1 MAARRKS
8 PAKTPATSAANEDP
22 RDPVTAYAL
31 AVTAGEVIAGPLVR
45 AACRR
50 HLDDLEHGSARG
62 LVWRPE
68 KAQRA
73 IDFFADVLRLV
84 DVELDI
90 STGEEIALTDEA
102 PAFTLQGWQ
111 AFVVGSLFGWYMES
125 GFRRFRVAYIE
136 VGKGN
141 GKSPLAAGIG
151 LYMLTA
157 DGAKVAEV
165 YAAATT
171 KDQAKIVY
179 RDAVNMVDASE
190 DLAEILVK
198 HGDKEVYNLVATT
211 TNGFFKPIS
220 AEKRGL
226 DGKRVHCALLDEV
239 HEHPNA
245 TVVEK
250 MRAGTKGRRNALI
263 IEITNS
269 GVDRTSICYQHH
281 EYSDRVVTAQVVDD
295 SWFAYVCG
303 MDEKDDPMADER
315 CWPKANPNLN
325 VSVFH
330 DYLREQVREA
340 RGMPAKASIVRR
352 LNFCQ
357 WVDADNPAI
366 DGEIWRAAA
375 DEFDIHDFPDREPVG
390 ALDLSGTRDLTAL
403 ALEWP
408 GVDGGP
414 AHAAVEFWTPKEGL
428 LDRAKR
434 DRVPYDLWVEQ
445 GFITAT
451 PGRSVDY
458 AWVAVRLGELQQEIG
473 LRRVAFDP
481 YRIKYL
487 ERELEALS
495 IEIELIP
502 HGQGFYKA
510 AESGLWMPRSIELLE
525 DGLAS
530 GTLKIK
536 PNPALNFAAAS
547 AVHEA
552 DPKANRIYT
561 KRRSKGRIDGVVA
574 LAMARGLADDG
585 QGGEGESFWE
595 VANAAP
601 AAVESPPPA

>member
-1 MAARRKS
+1 MARRKS
-8 PAKTPATSAANEDP
+8 PAKTPTTSAANEAP

-31 AVTAGEVIAGPLVR
+31 AVTAGEVIAGPLAR
-45 AACRR
+45 AACQR
-50 HLDDLEHGSARG
+50 HLQDLQSGHLRG

-73 IDFFADVLRLV
+73 IDYFADVLCLA
-84 DVELDI
+84 E
-90 STGEEIALTDEA
+90 GEHAGKPFVLGA
-102 PAFTLQGWQ
+102 WQ
-111 AFVVGSLFGWYMES
+111 AFIIGSVFGWYTDD

-141 GKSPLAAGIG
+141 GKSPLAAGVG

-157 DGAKVAEV
+157 DDEDGAEV
-165 YAAATT
+165 YAAAVV
-171 KDQAKIVY
+171 KDQARIQY
-179 RDAVNMVDASE
+179 RDAVNMVDLSD
-190 DLAEILVK
+190 DLSEILVK
-198 HGDKEVYNLVATT
+198 HGEKEVYNLVNSRTK
-211 TNGFFKPIS
+211 GFFKPVS
-220 AEKRGL
+220 SEKRGL
-226 DGKRVHCALLDEV
+226 DGKRVHCALIDEL
-239 HEHPNA
+239 HEHPSA
-245 TVVEK
+245 VVADK

-263 IEITNS
+263 FEITNS

-281 EYSDRVVTAQVVDD
+281 EYSERVVEGYVVDD

-303 MDEKDDPMADER
+303 LDKGDDPMASEA
-315 CWPKANPNLN
+315 CWLKANPNLG
-325 VSVFH
+325 VSISH
-330 DYLREQVREA
+330 KYLREQVREA

-366 DGEIWRAAA
+366 DGDLWRSAAH
-375 DEFDIHDFPDREPVG
+375 EFDVHDFPGREPVG

-414 AHAAVEFWTPKEGL
+414 ANAAVEFWTPKEGL

-434 DRVPYDLWVEQ
+434 DRVPYDLWVDQ

-458 AWVAVRLGELQQEIG
+458 AWVAARLGELQQEIG

-525 DGLAS
+525 DGLAA

-547 AVHEA
+547 AVHES

-574 LAMARGLADDG
+574 LAMARGLADEG
-585 QGGEGESFWE
+585 KEGGKSFWE
-595 VANAAP
+595 EAAP
-601 AAVESPPPA
+601 PADFNESAPPA